1 MPMDD
6 SCPSETM
13 GADNGT
19 DDGESR
25 GIPSFTL
32 PIMAVA
38 MMLLLAIV
46 NRKKE

>member
-1 MPMDD
+1 MTMDEP
-6 SCPSETM
+6 CPSETM
-13 GADNGT
+13 SGNGT
-19 DDGESR
+19 DEGEGR

-46 NRKKE
+46 DRKKE